1 MTLDV
6 REEAALEVAPGSV
19 VRAAMRSGSSRASR
33 PHRMDELLTVPGFSE
48 LVRDTTAPC

>member
-19 VRAAMRSGSSRASR
+19 VR
-33 PHRMDELLTVPGFSE
+33 
-48 LVRDTTAPC
+48 VRDEEWLVTGVTSTSDG